1 MNHSAFKTPQT
12 GSGALPSLRKA
23 SFAFSCNDSPQME
36 ESRVRARLRQMPVM
50 VQQQFD
56 MKPSDERIPKT
67 SGSAAGGHWLRRRQ
81 ASQFALAVWLTA
93 GLVANVGAQGIPEP
107 SLVMYGV
114 VRNAQDRD
122 RLRVVFGNLTW
133 QFQPVGGG
141 APFLVSTVLT
151 NINDQFS
158 YVLRVPC
165 ETEISGLTLS
175 TNALRLGSSYTRST
189 VFFNVTNQA
198 TLTDSAQATFS
209 LATNARGRVE
219 RVDLDISILF
229 QDLDGNGIP
238 EAWEQLYFGRT
249 GIDPSADP
257 DGDGLSNLE
266 EFKAGTNPN
275 DFQSQFR
282 FVRIAPQGGGG
293 VLVEWSSVMN
303 RSYSVL
309 RSTDLL
315 TSFQVLSANRP
326 ATPPTNSFL
335 DATAAPPG
343 KFFYVIR
350 LQE

>member
-1 MNHSAFKTPQT
+1 M
-12 GSGALPSLRKA
+12 KA
-23 SFAFSCNDSPQME
+23 CY
-36 ESRVRARLRQMPVM
+36 
-50 VQQQFD
+50 
-56 MKPSDERIPKT
+56 ERIPKS
-67 SGSAAGGHWLRRRQ
+67 SGSAAWLNWLSRPRVC
-81 ASQFALAVWLTA
+81 QFTLAVWLAA
-93 GLVANVGAQGIPEP
+93 GLAENVAAQGIPEP

-141 APFLVSTVLT
+141 APFVVSATLT

-165 ETEISGLTLS
+165 ETEVPGFALS

-198 TLTDSAQATFS
+198 TLTDPAQASFS
-209 LATNARGRVE
+209 LAATARGRVD

-257 DGDGLSNLE
+257 DGDGLSNLD

-282 FVRIAPQGGGG
+282 FIRITRQAGGE
-293 VLVEWSSVMN
+293 LVEWSSVAN

-309 RSTDLL
+309 RSSDVL
-315 TSFQVLSANRP
+315 SGYQVLSGNRQ
-326 ATPPTNSFL
+326 ATPPVNSFL
-335 DATAAPPG
+335 DTTAVPPG
-343 KFFYVIR
+343 PYFYLLR

>member
-1 MNHSAFKTPQT
+1 M
-12 GSGALPSLRKA
+12 R
-23 SFAFSCNDSPQME
+23 
-36 ESRVRARLRQMPVM
+36 
-50 VQQQFD
+50 
-56 MKPSDERIPKT
+56 
-67 SGSAAGGHWLRRRQ
+67 
-81 ASQFALAVWLTA
+81 QFALVVWLGA
-93 GLVANVGAQGIPEP
+93 GLVNESAAQGIPEP

-141 APFLVSTVLT
+141 APLSVSTSLT

-165 ETEISGLTLS
+165 ETEVPGFTLS

-189 VFFNVTNQA
+189 VFFNGTNQA
-198 TLTDSAQATFS
+198 TLIDPAQATFS
-209 LATNARGRVE
+209 LAATARGRVE
-219 RVDLDISILF
+219 RVDLNISILF

-266 EFKAGTNPN
+266 EYKAGTNPN
-275 DFQSQFR
+275 DFQSQFKV
-282 FVRIAPQGGGG
+282 VRITPQGGG
-293 VLVEWSSVMN
+293 VLVEWSSVTN
-303 RSYSVL
+303 RSYSIL

-315 TSFQVLSANRP
+315 TGFQVLSGNRL

-335 DATAAPPG
+335 DGTAAPPG

-350 LQE
+350 LQEQ